1 MHLMRGHKNALTA
14 KHYKVAVLYLE
25 GTITEEDGDGIVGKE
40 VVKTLKKIEHFL
52 HLELFLFL
60 EDFGLLLGGLHHL
73 LIFSRQ
79 HITEH

>member
-1 MHLMRGHKNALTA
+1 MLVALLHFLLQLA
-14 KHYKVAVLYLE
+14 LLV
-25 GTITEEDGDGIVGKE
+25 D
-40 VVKTLKKIEHFL
+40 EHFL

-79 HITEH
+79 HITEHQISADTSQSECACGN